1 MGTTAYTNTAMDE
14 IFASLSQSNELQ
26 CKLRAAIFLSARPIY
41 LWNLSLENRQA
52 AARNGGSVVVLRKH
66 AD

>member
-1 MGTTAYTNTAMDE
+1 MKTITYMNTAMDE
-14 IFASLSQSNELQ
+14 IFASLSQSKELQ
-26 CKLRAAIFLSARPIY
+26 CKLRAAIFLSACPIY
-41 LWNLSLENRQA
+41 LWNPSLENRQA

>member
-1 MGTTAYTNTAMDE
+1 MDE
-14 IFASLSQSNELQ
+14 IFASLSQSKELQ
-26 CKLRAAIFLSARPIY
+26 CKLRAAIFLSACPIY
-41 LWNLSLENRQA
+41 LWNPSLENRQA